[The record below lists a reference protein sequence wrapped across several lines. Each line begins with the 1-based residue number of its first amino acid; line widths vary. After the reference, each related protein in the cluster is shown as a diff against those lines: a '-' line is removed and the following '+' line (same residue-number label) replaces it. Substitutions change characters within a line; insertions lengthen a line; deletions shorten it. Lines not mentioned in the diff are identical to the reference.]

1 MSTTNKENIEK
12 FQNLVENEP
21 NSITLTLNG
30 KNRPNFERSD
40 LGMDSNFKEN
50 SHLLNTDPDGANS
63 MPLKEN
69 ISSKRQSK
77 LTPKALEYKLEENN
91 HRLLSMLKTFKLTC
105 KN

>member
-30 KNRPNFERSD
+30 KSRPNFERSD
-40 LGMDSNFKEN
+40 LGMDSNFEEN
-50 SHLLNTDPDGANS
+50 SHLLNTDPDGATS
-63 MPLKEN
+63 MPLKKN

-77 LTPKALEYKLEENN
+77 LTPKA
-91 HRLLSMLKTFKLTC
+91 
-105 KN
+105 